1 MTDRVPVL
9 HLSGSM
15 GAGKTTV
22 MGEASDLLIEANV
35 SHACVDFDGLALIHP
50 HAPDDPDGC
59 GLAFRNLKS
68 IWANY
73 RAVGIER
80 LVIAAV
86 IESRSQLAHYED
98 AVPGAEIVLCRL
110 LAPMATMHDR
120 LRSRDPG
127 IYLPRFLARSTRLD
141 GILAARRIE
150 DFTVDNGPG
159 RHVTDVAREVL
170 RRAGWL

>member
-1 MTDRVPVL
+1 ML
-9 HLSGSM
+9 LLSGSM

-22 MGEASDLLIEANV
+22 MGEVSDLLIEADV

-50 HAPDDPDGC
+50 HAPEDPHGSM
-59 GLAFRNLKS
+59 LAFRNLKS

-73 RAVGIER
+73 RAAGIER

-86 IESRSQLAHYED
+86 IERRSELAQYEE
-98 AVPGAEIVLCRL
+98 AVRGAEIMLCRL
-110 LAPMATMHDR
+110 LAPLATMHDR

-127 IYLPRFLARSTRLD
+127 IYLPQFLARSTELD
-141 GILAARRIE
+141 GILAAGRIE

-159 RHVTDVAREVL
+159 RHITDVAREVL
-170 RRAGWL
+170 QRAGWL